1 MFFGNSFK
9 EAGFEV
15 NGVCFAVQGAL
26 HSESALNTRVNLL
39 AHNFRVLLVREVGLL
54 GCEKFTGFR

>member
-1 MFFGNSFK
+1 M
-9 EAGFEV
+9 

-26 HSESALNTRVNLL
+26 HSDSALNTRANLL
-39 AHNFRVLLVREVGLL
+39 AHNTRVLLVREVGLL